1 MTGIDLQAENWLI
14 KNSYGIEALLEDEY
28 EGDNF
33 RQAIIEAYKAGY
45 LKCLENEF
53 EDNLEMNHKHKYVTI
68 KAKINTID
76 TSLPK
81 ISLD

>member
-33 RQAIIEAYKAGY
+33 RQAI
-45 LKCLENEF
+45 
-53 EDNLEMNHKHKYVTI
+53 
-68 KAKINTID
+68 
-76 TSLPK
+76 
-81 ISLD
+81 